1 MGQAVLHY
9 GGSIDAFI
17 DLTLNTP
24 TYTMAYKV
32 AAADGLTA
40 ARAQPRTRLHCLVSL
55 GLMRTT
61 AARGSPRGPIRHIPR
76 RRRGGQRGGER

>member
-32 AAADGLTA
+32 AAADGLLRL
-40 ARAQPRTRLHCLVSL
+40 ARS
-55 GLMRTT
+55 
-61 AARGSPRGPIRHIPR
+61 RGPAFIASFRS
-76 RRRGGQRGGER
+76 G

>member
-40 ARAQPRTRLHCLVSL
+40 ARA
-55 GLMRTT
+55 
-61 AARGSPRGPIRHIPR
+61 
-76 RRRGGQRGGER
+76 